1 MDFKYYNYQQDLFK
15 EIINQEAEVY
25 LFKNY
30 QDLKEAVR
38 VYQPE
43 PLQQQSLFL
52 TIREFKER
60 LFSSDKI
67 VIKEEKLPLILFS
80 ILTAAEKNE
89 LRLDSYQ
96 DIYQFSQRFFSYFK
110 LLQNYKI
117 EELKGLTLWQKK
129 RVKRLNQI
137 KKRYQNKI
145 SELGYIDQL
154 TLKEEKNLNF
164 AFLNDYHKIN
174 FFNIL
179 DYNPYFKDLL
189 QKLSQKF
196 KVELHLQLEKGDFDE
211 DKLMLKEIS
220 APAVEMNKIEIRK
233 SSSTLKSLAALLNE
247 LSQSEI
253 KTEVIDP
260 AEEIEAADIL
270 SQKLNLSKY
279 KSYQET
285 EVYIFLGSLYHLY
298 QQGKKGADI
307 LIEVKELY
315 SLTAQKLFRDWL
327 NLDADALLQIK
338 DFIREDYY
346 YLNQDLIEQKLPSLK
361 KLLVF
366 LKEIRKISDI
376 EGLLN
381 LIRSISDFLL
391 QDQAK
396 EIAEKFNDSLL
407 ELKSIEEMGV
417 VNSWQDYY
425 SDRGAG
431 LFALFLNHL
440 KYKRFSIFADQE
452 AVNFSNSDSAVQSK
466 RKKLLLNSCIQQN
479 FAIKKDGLFF
489 LSEKQLQNNGLQLK
503 HKKLLLK
510 RYNFL
515 RHIFNSEQAVIFT
528 VENEEQNI
536 SPAVILEELALEY
549 KLDFKENKLK
559 DLSEKEILNNL
570 FKFNSEAELK
580 VDNSASFNQEMQLE
594 AEDFGTSFNFSY
606 YKYKYLKDCYHR
618 FYLEQL
624 AKLDTA
630 LEIRPSLS
638 LMALGILTH
647 EIFGELIIYA
657 RKERIS
663 PSEIPASIRK
673 QIIKKAIKA
682 NELKIDKDYL
692 NYYNQVIFKSLEK
705 SFIRFA
711 ELLQKYLPQDY
722 SNILVEWPEW
732 NHKRQRYFKA
742 VETDFYLSGRIDLL
756 LLNENQYFIIDFKT
770 GSGDSKQLDFYSLML
785 RQNYE
790 KELPE
795 ASRKAIYNVFDED
808 FEHSYHKIEKE
819 DQLGAELEELS
830 RHLFTAGA
838 YQRIYKS
845 RCQRCPYKAICR
857 VEVKNNEKSY

>member
-1 MDFKYYNYQQDLFK
+1 MDFKYYNYQQNLFK
-15 EIINQEAEVY
+15 EIISREAEVY

-43 PLQQQSLFL
+43 PLQKQSLFL

-67 VIKEEKLPLILFS
+67 LIKEEKLPLILFS

-89 LRLDSYQ
+89 LSLDSYQ

-110 LLQNYKI
+110 LLQDYKI
-117 EELKGLTLWQKK
+117 EEFKGLTLWQKK
-129 RVKRLNQI
+129 RVKRLNRI

-145 SELGYIDQL
+145 SELGYIDKL
-154 TLKEEKNLNF
+154 TLKEEKNLNSD
-164 AFLNDYHKIN
+164 FLNDYQKIN

-179 DYNPYFKDLL
+179 DYNPFFKDLL
-189 QKLSQKF
+189 QELSQKF
-196 KVELHLQLEKGDFDE
+196 KVELHLQLKKGDFDE

-220 APAVEMNKIEIRK
+220 APAFERNKIEIRK
-233 SSSTLKSLAALLNE
+233 SNSTLKSLAALLNE

-260 AEEIEAADIL
+260 AEEIETADIM
-270 SQKLNLSKY
+270 SQKLNVSKY
-279 KSYQET
+279 MNYQET
-285 EVYIFLGSLYHLY
+285 EVYTFLESLYHLY
-298 QQGKKGADI
+298 QQGKKGTEV

-315 SLTAQKLFRDWL
+315 SLTAQKLFRGWL

-338 DFIREDYY
+338 NVIREDYY
-346 YLNQDLIEQKLPSLK
+346 YLDQDLIEQKLPSLK

-366 LKEIRKISDI
+366 LKEIRKIRDI
-376 EGLLN
+376 QGLLN
-381 LIRSISDFLL
+381 LIGSISDFLL
-391 QDQAK
+391 HDQAK

-407 ELKSIEEMGV
+407 ELKSIEEMGI

-440 KYKRFSIFADQE
+440 KYKSFSIPADQE
-452 AVNFSNSDSAVQSK
+452 AVNFLNSDSAVQSK

-489 LSEKQLQNNGLQLK
+489 LTEKQLQNNGLQLK

-515 RHIFNSEQAVIFT
+515 RHIFNSEKAVIFT

-549 KLDFKENKLK
+549 KLNFKENKLK

-570 FKFNSEAELK
+570 FNFNSEAELK
-580 VDNSASFNQEMQLE
+580 VYDSADFNQEMPLE
-594 AEDFGTSFNFSY
+594 KEDFGTSFNFSY

-630 LEIRPSLS
+630 LEINPSLS

-647 EIFGELIIYA
+647 EIFGELMIYA
-657 RKERIS
+657 RKKRIS
-663 PSEIPASIRK
+663 PSEIPAYIRK
-673 QIIKKAIKA
+673 KIIKKAIKA
-682 NELKIDKDYL
+682 NELRIDKDYL

-705 SFIRFA
+705 SFIHFA

-732 NHKRQRYFKA
+732 NQKLQRYFRA
-742 VETDFYLSGRIDLL
+742 AETDFYLSGRIDLL
-756 LLNENQYFIIDFKT
+756 LLDENQYFIIDFKT

-790 KELPE
+790 EELPSE
-795 ASRKAIYNVFDED
+795 SRKAIYNVFDED

-830 RHLFTAGA
+830 RHLFAAGV

-845 RCQRCPYKAICR
+845 RCQRCPYKSICR

>member
-1 MDFKYYNYQQDLFK
+1 MDFKYYNYQQNLFK
-15 EIINQEAEVY
+15 EIISREAEVY

-43 PLQQQSLFL
+43 PLQKQSLFL

-67 VIKEEKLPLILFS
+67 LIKEEKLPLILFS

-89 LRLDSYQ
+89 LSLDSYQ

-110 LLQNYKI
+110 LLQDYKI
-117 EELKGLTLWQKK
+117 EEFKGLTLWQKR
-129 RVKRLNQI
+129 RVKRLNRI

-145 SELGYIDQL
+145 SELGYIDKL
-154 TLKEEKNLNF
+154 TLKEEKNLNSD
-164 AFLNDYHKIN
+164 FLNDYQKIN

-179 DYNPYFKDLL
+179 DYNPFFKDLL
-189 QKLSQKF
+189 QELSQKF
-196 KVELHLQLEKGDFDE
+196 KVELHLQLKKGDFDE

-220 APAVEMNKIEIRK
+220 APAFERNKIEIRK
-233 SSSTLKSLAALLNE
+233 SNSTLKSLAALLNE

-260 AEEIEAADIL
+260 AEEIETADIM
-270 SQKLNLSKY
+270 SQKLNVSKY
-279 KSYQET
+279 MNYQET
-285 EVYIFLGSLYHLY
+285 EVYTFLESLYHLY
-298 QQGKKGADI
+298 QQGKKGTEV

-315 SLTAQKLFRDWL
+315 SLTAQKLFRGWL

-338 DFIREDYY
+338 NVIREDYY
-346 YLNQDLIEQKLPSLK
+346 YLDQDLIEQKLPSLK

-366 LKEIRKISDI
+366 LKEIRKIRDI
-376 EGLLN
+376 QGLLN
-381 LIRSISDFLL
+381 LIGSISDFLL
-391 QDQAK
+391 HDQAK

-407 ELKSIEEMGV
+407 ELKSIEEMGI

-440 KYKRFSIFADQE
+440 KYKSFSIPADQE
-452 AVNFSNSDSAVQSK
+452 AVNFLNSDSAVQSK

-489 LSEKQLQNNGLQLK
+489 LTEKQLQNNGLQLK

-515 RHIFNSEQAVIFT
+515 RHIFNSEKAVIFT

-549 KLDFKENKLK
+549 KLNFKENKLK

-570 FKFNSEAELK
+570 FNFNSEAELK
-580 VDNSASFNQEMQLE
+580 VYDSADFNQEMPLE
-594 AEDFGTSFNFSY
+594 TEDFGTSFNFSY

-630 LEIRPSLS
+630 LEINPSLS

-647 EIFGELIIYA
+647 EIFGELMIYA
-657 RKERIS
+657 RKKRIS
-663 PSEIPASIRK
+663 PSEIPAYIRK
-673 QIIKKAIKA
+673 KIIKKAIKA
-682 NELKIDKDYL
+682 NELRIDKDYL

-705 SFIRFA
+705 SFIHFA

-732 NHKRQRYFKA
+732 NQKLQRYFRA
-742 VETDFYLSGRIDLL
+742 AETDFYLSGRIDLL
-756 LLNENQYFIIDFKT
+756 LLDENQYFIIDFKT

-790 KELPE
+790 EELPSE
-795 ASRKAIYNVFDED
+795 SRKAIYNVFDED

-830 RHLFTAGA
+830 RHLFAAGV

-845 RCQRCPYKAICR
+845 RCQRCPYKSICR

>member
-1 MDFKYYNYQQDLFK
+1 MDFKYYNYQQNLFK
-15 EIINQEAEVY
+15 EIISREAEVY

-43 PLQQQSLFL
+43 PLQKQSLFL

-67 VIKEEKLPLILFS
+67 LIKEEKLPLILFS

-89 LRLDSYQ
+89 LSLDSYQ

-110 LLQNYKI
+110 LLQDYKI
-117 EELKGLTLWQKK
+117 EEFKGLTLWQKK
-129 RVKRLNQI
+129 RVKRLNRI

-145 SELGYIDQL
+145 SELGYIDKL
-154 TLKEEKNLNF
+154 TLKEEKNLNSD
-164 AFLNDYHKIN
+164 FLNDYQKIN
-174 FFNIL
+174 LFNIL
-179 DYNPYFKDLL
+179 DYNPFFKDLL
-189 QKLSQKF
+189 QELSQKF
-196 KVELHLQLEKGDFDE
+196 KVELHLQLKKGDFDE

-220 APAVEMNKIEIRK
+220 APAFERNKIEIRK
-233 SSSTLKSLAALLNE
+233 SNSTLKSLAALLNE

-260 AEEIEAADIL
+260 AEEIETADIM
-270 SQKLNLSKY
+270 SQKLNVSKY
-279 KSYQET
+279 MNYQET
-285 EVYIFLGSLYHLY
+285 EVYTFLESLYHLY
-298 QQGKKGADI
+298 QQGKKGTEV

-315 SLTAQKLFRDWL
+315 SLTAQKLFRGWL

-338 DFIREDYY
+338 NVIREDYY
-346 YLNQDLIEQKLPSLK
+346 YLDQDLIEQKLPSLK

-366 LKEIRKISDI
+366 LKEIRKIRDI
-376 EGLLN
+376 QGLLN
-381 LIRSISDFLL
+381 LIGSISDFLL
-391 QDQAK
+391 HDQAK

-407 ELKSIEEMGV
+407 ELKSIEEMGI

-440 KYKRFSIFADQE
+440 KYKSFSIPADQE
-452 AVNFSNSDSAVQSK
+452 AVNFLNSDSAVQSK

-489 LSEKQLQNNGLQLK
+489 LTEKQLQNNGLQLK

-515 RHIFNSEQAVIFT
+515 RHIFNSEKAVIFT

-549 KLDFKENKLK
+549 KLNFKENKLK

-570 FKFNSEAELK
+570 FNFNSEAELK
-580 VDNSASFNQEMQLE
+580 VYDSADFNQEMPLE
-594 AEDFGTSFNFSY
+594 KEDFGTSFNFSY

-630 LEIRPSLS
+630 LEINPSLS

-647 EIFGELIIYA
+647 EIFGELMIYA
-657 RKERIS
+657 RKKRIS
-663 PSEIPASIRK
+663 PSEIPAYIRK
-673 QIIKKAIKA
+673 KIIKKAIKA
-682 NELKIDKDYL
+682 NELRIDKDYL

-705 SFIRFA
+705 SFIHFA

-732 NHKRQRYFKA
+732 NQKLQRYFRA
-742 VETDFYLSGRIDLL
+742 AETDFYLSGRIDLL
-756 LLNENQYFIIDFKT
+756 LLDENQYFIIDFKT

-790 KELPE
+790 EELPSE
-795 ASRKAIYNVFDED
+795 SRKAIYNVFDED

-830 RHLFTAGA
+830 RHLFAAGV

-845 RCQRCPYKAICR
+845 RCQRCPYKSICR

>member
-1 MDFKYYNYQQDLFK
+1 MDFKYYNYQQNLFK
-15 EIINQEAEVY
+15 EIISREAEVY

-43 PLQQQSLFL
+43 PLQKQSLFL

-67 VIKEEKLPLILFS
+67 LIKEEKLPLILFS

-89 LRLDSYQ
+89 LSLDSYQ

-110 LLQNYKI
+110 LLQDYKI
-117 EELKGLTLWQKK
+117 EEFKGLTLWQKK
-129 RVKRLNQI
+129 RVKRLNRI

-145 SELGYIDQL
+145 SELGYIDKL
-154 TLKEEKNLNF
+154 TLKEEKNLNSD
-164 AFLNDYHKIN
+164 FLNDYQKIN

-179 DYNPYFKDLL
+179 DYNPFFKDLL
-189 QKLSQKF
+189 QELSQKF
-196 KVELHLQLEKGDFDE
+196 KVELHLQLKKGDFDE

-220 APAVEMNKIEIRK
+220 APAFERNKIEIRK
-233 SSSTLKSLAALLNE
+233 SNSTLKSLAALLNE

-260 AEEIEAADIL
+260 AEEIETADIM
-270 SQKLNLSKY
+270 SQKLNVSKY
-279 KSYQET
+279 MNYQET
-285 EVYIFLGSLYHLY
+285 EVYTFLESLYHLY
-298 QQGKKGADI
+298 QQGKKGTEV

-315 SLTAQKLFRDWL
+315 SLTAQKLFRGWL

-338 DFIREDYY
+338 NVIREDYY
-346 YLNQDLIEQKLPSLK
+346 YLDQDLIEQKLPSLK

-366 LKEIRKISDI
+366 LKEIRKIRDI
-376 EGLLN
+376 QGLLN
-381 LIRSISDFLL
+381 LIGSISDFLL
-391 QDQAK
+391 HDQAK

-407 ELKSIEEMGV
+407 ELKSIEEMGI

-440 KYKRFSIFADQE
+440 KYKSFSIPADQE
-452 AVNFSNSDSAVQSK
+452 AVNFLNSDSAVQSK

-489 LSEKQLQNNGLQLK
+489 LTEKQLQNNGLQLK

-515 RHIFNSEQAVIFT
+515 RHIFNSEKAVIFT

-549 KLDFKENKLK
+549 KLNFKENKLK

-570 FKFNSEAELK
+570 FNFNSEAELK
-580 VDNSASFNQEMQLE
+580 VYDSADFNQEMPLE
-594 AEDFGTSFNFSY
+594 TEDFGTSFNFSY

-630 LEIRPSLS
+630 LEINPSLS

-647 EIFGELIIYA
+647 EIFGELMIYA
-657 RKERIS
+657 RKKRIS
-663 PSEIPASIRK
+663 PSEIPAYIRK
-673 QIIKKAIKA
+673 KIIKKAIKA
-682 NELKIDKDYL
+682 NELRIDKDYL

-705 SFIRFA
+705 SFIHFA

-732 NHKRQRYFKA
+732 NQKLQRYFRA
-742 VETDFYLSGRIDLL
+742 AETDFYLSGRIDLL
-756 LLNENQYFIIDFKT
+756 LLDENQYFIIDFKT

-790 KELPE
+790 EELPSE
-795 ASRKAIYNVFDED
+795 SRKAIYNVFDED

-830 RHLFTAGA
+830 RHLFAAGV

-845 RCQRCPYKAICR
+845 RCQRCPYKSICR
-857 VEVKNNEKSY
+857 VEVKNHEKSY

>member
-1 MDFKYYNYQQDLFK
+1 MDFKYYNYQQNLFK
-15 EIINQEAEVY
+15 EIISREAEVY

-43 PLQQQSLFL
+43 PLQKQSLFL

-60 LFSSDKI
+60 LFSSEKI
-67 VIKEEKLPLILFS
+67 LIKEEKLPLILFS

-89 LRLDSYQ
+89 LSLDSYQ

-110 LLQNYKI
+110 LLQDYKI
-117 EELKGLTLWQKK
+117 EEFKGLTLWQKK
-129 RVKRLNQI
+129 RVKRLNRI

-145 SELGYIDQL
+145 SELGYIDKL
-154 TLKEEKNLNF
+154 TLKEEKNLNSD
-164 AFLNDYHKIN
+164 FLNDYQKIN

-179 DYNPYFKDLL
+179 DYNPFFKDLL
-189 QKLSQKF
+189 QELSQKF
-196 KVELHLQLEKGDFDE
+196 KVELHLQLKKGDFDE

-220 APAVEMNKIEIRK
+220 APAFERNKIEIRK
-233 SSSTLKSLAALLNE
+233 SNSTLKSLAALLNE

-260 AEEIEAADIL
+260 AEEIETADIM
-270 SQKLNLSKY
+270 SQKLNVSKY
-279 KSYQET
+279 MNYQET
-285 EVYIFLGSLYHLY
+285 EVYTFLESLYHLY
-298 QQGKKGADI
+298 QQGKKGTEV

-315 SLTAQKLFRDWL
+315 SLTAQKLFRGWL

-338 DFIREDYY
+338 NVIREDYY
-346 YLNQDLIEQKLPSLK
+346 YLDQDLIEQKLPSLK

-366 LKEIRKISDI
+366 LKEIRKIRDI
-376 EGLLN
+376 QGLLN
-381 LIRSISDFLL
+381 LIGSISDFLL
-391 QDQAK
+391 HDQAK

-407 ELKSIEEMGV
+407 ELKSIEEMGI

-440 KYKRFSIFADQE
+440 KYKSFSIPADQE
-452 AVNFSNSDSAVQSK
+452 AVNFLNSDSAVQSK

-489 LSEKQLQNNGLQLK
+489 LTEKQLQNNGLQLK

-515 RHIFNSEQAVIFT
+515 RHIFNSEKAVIFT

-549 KLDFKENKLK
+549 KLNFKENKLK

-570 FKFNSEAELK
+570 FNFNSEAELK
-580 VDNSASFNQEMQLE
+580 VYDSADFNQEMPLE
-594 AEDFGTSFNFSY
+594 KEDFGTSFNFSY

-630 LEIRPSLS
+630 LEINPSLS

-647 EIFGELIIYA
+647 EIFGELMIYA
-657 RKERIS
+657 RKKRIS
-663 PSEIPASIRK
+663 PSEIPAYIRK
-673 QIIKKAIKA
+673 KIIKKAIKA
-682 NELKIDKDYL
+682 NELRIDKDYL
-692 NYYNQVIFKSLEK
+692 NYYNHVIFKSLEK
-705 SFIRFA
+705 SFIHFA

-732 NHKRQRYFKA
+732 NQKLQRYFRA
-742 VETDFYLSGRIDLL
+742 AETDFYLSGRIDLL
-756 LLNENQYFIIDFKT
+756 LLDENQYFIIDFKT

-790 KELPE
+790 EELPSE
-795 ASRKAIYNVFDED
+795 SRKAIYNVFDED

-830 RHLFTAGA
+830 RHLFAAGV

-845 RCQRCPYKAICR
+845 RCQRCPYKSICR
-857 VEVKNNEKSY
+857 VEVKNHEKSY

>member
-1 MDFKYYNYQQDLFK
+1 MDFKYYNYQQNLFK
-15 EIINQEAEVY
+15 EIISREAEVY

-43 PLQQQSLFL
+43 PLQKQSLFL

-60 LFSSDKI
+60 LFSSEKI
-67 VIKEEKLPLILFS
+67 LIKEEKLPLILFS

-89 LRLDSYQ
+89 LSLDSYQ

-110 LLQNYKI
+110 LLQDYKI
-117 EELKGLTLWQKK
+117 EEFKGLTLWQKK
-129 RVKRLNQI
+129 RVKRLNRI

-145 SELGYIDQL
+145 SELGYIDKL
-154 TLKEEKNLNF
+154 TLKEEKNLNSD
-164 AFLNDYHKIN
+164 FLNDYQKIN

-179 DYNPYFKDLL
+179 DYNPFFKDLL
-189 QKLSQKF
+189 QELSQKF
-196 KVELHLQLEKGDFDE
+196 KVELHLQLKKGDFDE
-211 DKLMLKEIS
+211 DKLKLKEIS
-220 APAVEMNKIEIRK
+220 APAFERNKIEIRK
-233 SSSTLKSLAALLNE
+233 SNSTLKSLAALLNE

-260 AEEIEAADIL
+260 AEEIETADIM
-270 SQKLNLSKY
+270 SQKLNVSKY
-279 KSYQET
+279 MNYQET
-285 EVYIFLGSLYHLY
+285 EVYTFLESLYHLY
-298 QQGKKGADI
+298 QQGKKGTEV

-315 SLTAQKLFRDWL
+315 SLTAQKLFRGWL

-338 DFIREDYY
+338 NVIREDYY
-346 YLNQDLIEQKLPSLK
+346 YLDQDLIEQKLPSLK

-366 LKEIRKISDI
+366 LKEIRKIRDI
-376 EGLLN
+376 QGLLN
-381 LIRSISDFLL
+381 LIGSISDFLL
-391 QDQAK
+391 HDQAK

-407 ELKSIEEMGV
+407 ELKSIEEMGI

-440 KYKRFSIFADQE
+440 KYKSFSIPADQE
-452 AVNFSNSDSAVQSK
+452 AVNFLNSDSAVQSK

-489 LSEKQLQNNGLQLK
+489 LTEKQLQNNGLQLK

-515 RHIFNSEQAVIFT
+515 RHIFNSEKAVIFT

-549 KLDFKENKLK
+549 KLNFKENKLK

-570 FKFNSEAELK
+570 FNFNSEAELK
-580 VDNSASFNQEMQLE
+580 VYDSADFNQEMPLE
-594 AEDFGTSFNFSY
+594 KEDFGTSFNFSY

-630 LEIRPSLS
+630 LEINPSLS

-647 EIFGELIIYA
+647 EIFGELMIYA
-657 RKERIS
+657 RKKRIS
-663 PSEIPASIRK
+663 PSEIPAYIRK
-673 QIIKKAIKA
+673 KIIKKAIKA
-682 NELKIDKDYL
+682 NELRIDKDYL
-692 NYYNQVIFKSLEK
+692 NYYNHVIFKSLEK
-705 SFIRFA
+705 SFIHFA

-732 NHKRQRYFKA
+732 NQKLQRYFRA
-742 VETDFYLSGRIDLL
+742 AETDFYLSGRIDLL
-756 LLNENQYFIIDFKT
+756 LLDENQYFIIDFKT

-790 KELPE
+790 EELPSE
-795 ASRKAIYNVFDED
+795 SRKAIYNVFDED

-830 RHLFTAGA
+830 RHLFAAGV

-845 RCQRCPYKAICR
+845 RCQRCPYKSICR

>member
-1 MDFKYYNYQQDLFK
+1 MDFKYYNYQQNLFK
-15 EIINQEAEVY
+15 EIISREAEVY

-43 PLQQQSLFL
+43 PLQKQSLFL

-67 VIKEEKLPLILFS
+67 LIKEEKLPLILFS

-89 LRLDSYQ
+89 LSLDSYQ

-110 LLQNYKI
+110 LLQDYKI
-117 EELKGLTLWQKK
+117 EEFKGLTLWQKK
-129 RVKRLNQI
+129 RVKRLNRI

-145 SELGYIDQL
+145 SELGYIDKL
-154 TLKEEKNLNF
+154 TLKEEKNLNSD
-164 AFLNDYHKIN
+164 FLNDYQKIN

-179 DYNPYFKDLL
+179 DYNPFFKDLL
-189 QKLSQKF
+189 QELSQKF
-196 KVELHLQLEKGDFDE
+196 KVELHLQLKKGDFDE

-220 APAVEMNKIEIRK
+220 APAFERNKIEIRK
-233 SSSTLKSLAALLNE
+233 SNSTLKSLAALLNE

-260 AEEIEAADIL
+260 AEEIETADIM
-270 SQKLNLSKY
+270 SQKLNVSKY
-279 KSYQET
+279 MNYQET
-285 EVYIFLGSLYHLY
+285 EVYTFLESLYHLY
-298 QQGKKGADI
+298 QQGKKGTEV

-315 SLTAQKLFRDWL
+315 SLTAQKLFRGWL

-338 DFIREDYY
+338 NVIREDYY
-346 YLNQDLIEQKLPSLK
+346 YLDQDLIEQKLPSLK

-366 LKEIRKISDI
+366 LKEIRKIRDI
-376 EGLLN
+376 QGLLN
-381 LIRSISDFLL
+381 LIGSISDFLL
-391 QDQAK
+391 HDQAK

-407 ELKSIEEMGV
+407 ELKSIEEMGI

-440 KYKRFSIFADQE
+440 KYKSFSIPADQE
-452 AVNFSNSDSAVQSK
+452 AVNFLNSDSAVQSK

-489 LSEKQLQNNGLQLK
+489 LTEKQLQNNGLQLK

-515 RHIFNSEQAVIFT
+515 RHIFNSEKAVIFT

-549 KLDFKENKLK
+549 KLNFKENKLK

-570 FKFNSEAELK
+570 FNFNSEAELK
-580 VDNSASFNQEMQLE
+580 VYDSADFNQEMPLE
-594 AEDFGTSFNFSY
+594 TEDFGTSFNFSY

-630 LEIRPSLS
+630 LEINPSLS

-647 EIFGELIIYA
+647 EIFGELMIYA
-657 RKERIS
+657 RKKRIS
-663 PSEIPASIRK
+663 PSEIPAYIRK
-673 QIIKKAIKA
+673 KIIKKAIKA
-682 NELKIDKDYL
+682 NELRIDKDYL

-705 SFIRFA
+705 SFIHFA

-732 NHKRQRYFKA
+732 NQKLQRYFRA
-742 VETDFYLSGRIDLL
+742 AETDFYLSGRIDLL
-756 LLNENQYFIIDFKT
+756 LLDENQYFIIDFKT

-790 KELPE
+790 EELPSE
-795 ASRKAIYNVFDED
+795 SRKAIYNVFDED

-830 RHLFTAGA
+830 RHLFAAGV

-845 RCQRCPYKAICR
+845 RCQRCPYKSICR